1 MFLYRVL
8 QPRPRRRC
16 VRDSPSPKNYT
27 AEFRQQTADYV
38 ISTGHS
44 VKQMARELDIN
55 DKTLSNWVAK
65 RKRELS
71 GAAAE
76 DKALRERK
84 MENEFLK
91 KAAAFF
97 AKSQA

>member
-1 MFLYRVL
+1 MG
-8 QPRPRRRC
+8 
-16 VRDSPSPKNYT
+16 SPSPKKYT
-27 AEFRQQTADYV
+27 AEFRRETADYV
-38 ISTGHS
+38 ISTGRP

-65 RKRELS
+65 RKQELS
-71 GAAAE
+71 GKAPQGTAATAQ
-76 DKALRERK
+76 DKELREAKKRIRELE

-97 AKSQA
+97 AKGQA